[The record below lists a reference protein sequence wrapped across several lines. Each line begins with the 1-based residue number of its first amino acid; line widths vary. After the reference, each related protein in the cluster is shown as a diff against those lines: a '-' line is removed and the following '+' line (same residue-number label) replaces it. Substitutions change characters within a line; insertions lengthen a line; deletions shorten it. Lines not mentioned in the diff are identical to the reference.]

1 MQRLLTFRRWLAGM
15 ALGLVVAPAWGQEP
29 PAVTPGFEVISV
41 SSRLAD
47 QVLRLDALFELR
59 VSQQLVEALQNGVAL
74 NLLIE
79 IEVSKE
85 RDYLWSASVAS
96 LTQRYQISYQPLTTH
111 YVLENLNSGVEF
123 QFPSLESLLAVA
135 SVLSDFPLLDS
146 SLLEEDARYYG
157 EIRISIDR
165 DSFPVPLRLMS
176 YVTDDWY
183 LASEWFAWPLLP

>member
-15 ALGLVVAPAWGQEP
+15 ALSLVVAPAWGQEP

-96 LTQRYQISYQPLTTH
+96 LTQRYQISYQPLTKH